1 MLWQYIIV
9 GIFVIASAVGLFLK
23 FRKSIKK
30 PQSVCDSCMMK
41 DRCSKDFDLADNES
55 DDFPCQE

>member
-9 GIFVIASAVGLFLK
+9 GIFVIASVIGLIIR

-30 PQSVCDSCMMK
+30 PQSVCNSCMMK
-41 DRCSKDFDLADNES
+41 DRCLADIDFTDNES
-55 DDFPCQE
+55 DDFPCRE

>member
-9 GIFVIASAVGLFLK
+9 GIFVIASVIGLIMK

-41 DRCSKDFDLADNES
+41 DSCGADCHE
-55 DDFPCQE
+55 EL